1 MSACTGHGN
10 AVQSV
15 SPACSWRHRP
25 NPCRNR
31 PVRRPRRATAA
42 WRPAAER
49 EGKKQHK
56 GAETENRTAAP
67 ARDEPGAAEKR
78 DQPGHA
84 ETEQDKA
91 YLGIVRPGLRLER
104 GQARC
109 QQAVGKAGQMKK
121 YAQAARAV
129 LNSDHFMTRHFL
141 KAVCLSK
148 ESCSEIP
155 GGCGP
160 GALCARTSLL

>member
-1 MSACTGHGN
+1 MVTPFNLYPLRVHGDIGQTR
-10 AVQSV
+10 AATDQY
-15 SPACSWRHRP
+15 AGEGEQQ
-25 NPCRNR
+25 
-31 PVRRPRRATAA
+31 RRGGQP
-42 WRPAAER
+42 AER

-104 GQARC
+104 GQTRC
-109 QQAVGKAGQMKK
+109 QQAVDKAGTDEEIRTG
-121 YAQAARAV
+121 RAGRAE
-129 LNSDHFMTRHFL
+129 L
-141 KAVCLSK
+141 
-148 ESCSEIP
+148 
-155 GGCGP
+155 GP
-160 GALCARTSLL
+160 FHDTSLP